1 LALTVLSSNVQRHVP
16 PLPAARANP
25 VMLLTAIA
33 RTPFSPPAIRSPSAP
48 DHAEAAAAGRAN
60 SAFAFGLDE
69 FGASPAFG
77 SS

>member
-1 LALTVLSSNVQRHVP
+1 
-16 PLPAARANP
+16 
-25 VMLLTAIA
+25 MLLTAIA

-69 FGASPAFG
+69 FVASPAFG